1 MVLQRKELEICKG
14 EQPHYFFM
22 HKEDGLMQSTVTC
35 GHMQS
40 EQQMMVETMLQPE
53 IMMYAQ
59 YQDFVQLREY
69 QPSNTNITL
78 DVLYMYYNRKYRME
92 EKQGNGRIEQ
102 G

>member
-1 MVLQRKELEICKG
+1 MELQRKELEICKG

-40 EQQMMVETMLQPE
+40 EQQMMVEPMLQPE
-53 IMMYAQ
+53 VMMYAQ
-59 YQDFVQLREY
+59 YQGLVQLREY
-69 QPSNTNITL
+69 QPSNTSITL
-78 DVLYMYYNRKYRME
+78 DAQYMFYNRKFRMAV
-92 EKQGNGRIEQ
+92 KQGNDRIEQ

>member
-1 MVLQRKELEICKG
+1 
-14 EQPHYFFM
+14 M
-22 HKEDGLMQSTVTC
+22 HKEDGLMQSTVAC

-59 YQDFVQLREY
+59 YQDFVQQSEY

-78 DVLYMYYNRKYRME
+78 DVLYMFYNRKCRMV